1 MRLHDLRHGA
11 ATIALAAYAELKTVQ
26 DMLGHTS
33 NAFTAD
39 TYATI
44 LPEQARQAAEST
56 ARLVLDA
63 VEKAARTGSGARRR
77 HRRRR

>member
-1 MRLHDLRHGA
+1 MRTDPPTRCGRIKLG
-11 ATIALAAYAELKTVQ
+11 LKTVQ

-33 NAFTAD
+33 YAFTAD
-39 TYATI
+39 TYATV

-63 VEKAARTGSGARRR
+63 VEKVPMTKSESARPALLAV
-77 HRRRR
+77 